1 MSAFSQFSGGLPVGA
16 SIMMP
21 DLAPIVTLTD
31 SSVWLRSGV
40 FVSPASYPR
49 AAALPHLKAISASRI
64 NYTFGAASSL
74 IASDGAGVI
83 LATNGGVTTNL
94 ERSTDGGVTWATV
107 NVAGTLGGF
116 NPRNV
121 YRFNGKFWAVAN
133 DGAAI
138 YVCESVTGATGTWTQ
153 RTVTTGQGNLTPST
167 AMLDWT
173 GTNLVLAV
181 QSLSATISVFTS
193 PTGVTWTSRT
203 LPFALNSVISLAA
216 SATGGIV
223 VAQSASSYCV
233 STDHG
238 ATWGAARTAPTT
250 GVYRGVFCVGNR
262 FYSTAAGGVAHTTTP
277 DTDTSWVRVPS
288 PVARHAAA
296 TSTNLGVPFGFLS
309 ADRSYFYSHSTSSS
323 GASGLLRFDANG
335 NVEFRTTDRDNFSN
349 TNAAV
354 LVESGRTLFLNGTTN
369 SSRAACDFDTVNAL
383 SGGYEVFGASSI
395 PQASYTR
402 VA

>member
-1 MSAFSQFSGGLPVGA
+1 MSAYSQFTGGLPVGA

-64 NYTFGAASSL
+64 NYTFSAACSTV
-74 IASDGAGVI
+74 AGDGAGVI
-83 LATNGGVTTNL
+83 LACVGGGNTDL
-94 ERSTDGGVTWATV
+94 IRSTDGGVTWAGVTLSTV
-107 NVAGTLGGF
+107 LGM
-116 NPRNV
+116 NPVSV

-133 DGAAI
+133 DTANI
-138 YVCESVTGATGTWTQ
+138 YVAESVTGAAGTWTL
-153 RTVTTGQGNLTPST
+153 RTVITGQVNLTAST
-167 AMLDWT
+167 AILEWT
-173 GTNLVLAV
+173 GTNFVLAV
-181 QSLSATISVFTS
+181 QSLSASISLFTS
-193 PTGVTWTSRT
+193 PTGVTWTART
-203 LPFALNSVISLAA
+203 LPSSLNGIISLAA
-216 SATGGIV
+216 SATGGTV
-223 VAQSASSYCV
+223 VVQRTTNYWV

-238 ATWGAARTAPTT
+238 VTWGAQRTAPATAIYK
-250 GVYRGVFCVGNR
+250 GMFCVGGR
-262 FYSTAAGGVAHTTTP
+262 FYMPASGGLAHTTTP

-288 PVARHAAA
+288 PVARQAAA
-296 TSTNLGVPFGFLS
+296 TSTTLGVPFGFLA
-309 ADRSYFYSHSTSSS
+309 ADRSYFYSHSTSAS

-335 NVEFRTTDRDNFSN
+335 NVEFRTTDRDNFST

-354 LVESGRTLFLNGTTN
+354 LVESGRTLFLNSTTN

-395 PQASYTR
+395 SQASYTR